1 MKREK
6 SFDFEEIPL
15 TNNIVSPRLL
25 RGGGGRGRG
34 GHARETRSTARK
46 RLTYRRVCRSTKTI
60 LGTTS
65 AIVSK
70 GTKGTIFGVQCY
82 RRGITSRL
90 RWWTTTWSEA
100 VSWPRVPNYWHEI
113 VYRQY
118 YRFLL
123 GRIPVITRTG
133 DLFNDQG
140 TTGDVDN
147 TGQQWGWGVVHRL

>member
-1 MKREK
+1 M
-6 SFDFEEIPL
+6 
-15 TNNIVSPRLL
+15 
-25 RGGGGRGRG
+25 
-34 GHARETRSTARK
+34 
-46 RLTYRRVCRSTKTI
+46 I

-140 TTGDVDN
+140 TRRRRQCGTTMGMKGCTSFINHWSVNDTSQDMDRRISFRYRVDRFIVLIGFFFFFFFFHCSGMLSKN
-147 TGQQWGWGVVHRL
+147 IG